1 MIYFDFRKSYILTSG
16 SLHNFGGVVSA
27 EFVKWSKS
35 FLGIERKFGGVEE
48 ILEVQEER
56 P

>member
-1 MIYFDFRKSYILTSG
+1 MIYFDFQKSYILTSG
-16 SLHNFGGVVSA
+16 SLHNFRGVVSA
-27 EFVKWSKS
+27 EFVKWSKG
-35 FLGIERKFGGVEE
+35 FLGIERKFECVEK